1 MKKFSACIGTLC
13 ITAWLAAS
21 ASFAQAPAPT
31 APAAAPATPAA
42 TAKAA
47 AKPSKNFAPKT
58 AKSKEC
64 SMKADELKLHGKAR
78 AKFRSECKKAA

>member
-21 ASFAQAPAPT
+21 ASFAQAPAPA
-31 APAAAPATPAA
+31 APAAAPA